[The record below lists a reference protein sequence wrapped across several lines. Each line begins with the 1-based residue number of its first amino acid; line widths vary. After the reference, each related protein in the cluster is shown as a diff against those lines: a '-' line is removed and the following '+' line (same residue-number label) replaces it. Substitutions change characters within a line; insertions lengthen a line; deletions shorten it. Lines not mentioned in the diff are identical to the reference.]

1 MRGRITLLAAGIA
14 LVAAGAGAGPAGAA
28 NTQQDRMKAC
38 NAEAGAQS
46 LAGDARKQFM
56 SDCLSG
62 KAMPAAMSKEQA
74 CTADADV
81 RKLSGAARTSFLKKC
96 VGS

>member
-1 MRGRITLLAAGIA
+1 MRARLTLAAAVAVMVAG
-14 LVAAGAGAGPAGAA
+14 LVGPAGAA

-38 NAEAGAQS
+38 NTAAGAKS
-46 LAGDARKQFM
+46 LSGDARKQFM

-62 KAMPAAMSKEQA
+62 KAMPAAATKEQS
-74 CTADADV
+74 CMADADA